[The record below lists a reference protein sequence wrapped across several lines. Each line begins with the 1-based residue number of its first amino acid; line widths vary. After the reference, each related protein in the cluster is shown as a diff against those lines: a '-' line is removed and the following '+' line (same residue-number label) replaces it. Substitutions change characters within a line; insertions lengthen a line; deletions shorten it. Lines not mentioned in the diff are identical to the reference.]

1 MQERIDIHICGGIL
15 LCTIVGL
22 VYTYGGVYSYTQ
34 MGYYGVAMIGGLLK
48 IIGLFW
54 KRAL

>member
-48 IIGLFW
+48 IIGLFR